1 MEPSTARE
9 IPPASSGERVEAD
22 EAGIRLDRWFKRHFP
37 ALGHGPL
44 ERLLRTGQVRV
55 DGKRA
60 RSSDRLEAGQ
70 TIRIPP
76 QLRLKQP
83 SEPEREPR
91 VNAADEKLIRGLI
104 LHEDPSLFVLNK
116 PAGIA

>member
-9 IPPASSGERVEAD
+9 IAPASSGERVEAD

-44 ERLLRTGQVRV
+44 ERLLRTGQVRI

-60 RSSDRLEAGQ
+60 HASDRLEAGQ

-76 QLRLKQP
+76 QL
-83 SEPEREPR
+83 E
-91 VNAADEKLIRGLI
+91 AATLGQSAAP
-104 LHEDPSLFVLNK
+104 H
-116 PAGIA
+116 PAPVKSSDV